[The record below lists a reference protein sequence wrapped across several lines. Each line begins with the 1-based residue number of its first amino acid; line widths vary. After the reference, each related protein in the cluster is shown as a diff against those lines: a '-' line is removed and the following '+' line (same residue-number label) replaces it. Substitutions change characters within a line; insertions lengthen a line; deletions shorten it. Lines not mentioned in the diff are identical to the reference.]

1 MIRFE
6 QIQLL
11 ERKID
16 KAVEL
21 INLLKKEN
29 HTLKNAIQKSQVRM
43 NELENLLEQFKG
55 EQIKIEEGLI
65 NALTKLDQLEDEVSD
80 TSENSSITDDNSTEK
95 SDSSIETD
103 DTETESSEYTSDS
116 EESDLTGDQ
125 EINDNDPP
133 EKEIELDI
141 F

>member
-11 ERKID
+11 EKKID

-29 HTLKNAIQKSQVRM
+29 YTLKNAIQKSQTRM
-43 NELENLLEQFKG
+43 TELENLLEQFKG

-80 TSENSSITDDNSTEK
+80 TTP
-95 SDSSIETD
+95 
-103 DTETESSEYTSDS
+103 
-116 EESDLTGDQ
+116 TGTTKLH
-125 EINDNDPP
+125 NRNRNR
-133 EKEIELDI
+133 KRNR
-141 F
+141 